1 MQLLDKINSP
11 DDIKNL
17 DIQQLE
23 QLSHEIREFLIDSV
37 SKTGGHLA
45 SNLGAVELTLAIHK
59 VFSIPNDKLVFDVG
73 HQCYTHKILTGRK
86 DKFDTLR
93 QFNGISGFPKTYES
107 SSDAFVA
114 GHSSNS
120 ISAAL
125 GIATAF
131 SLQHKDNTAVCVIGD
146 GSFTGGEAYE
156 AINNA
161 GRSNSR
167 LVIILNHNEMS
178 ISKNV
183 GGFSRYLTSIRAKPW
198 YLKLKSGTEKVLDHT
213 PIIGKPIKHWLESSK
228 SLLKTLIYRST
239 FFEFMGFSF
248 LGPVNGHNF
257 KELLDVLNRA
267 KDLKKPVVIQVETIK
282 GKGYPPAQQN
292 PGEYH
297 STGAFDRNIGIIP
310 KPLDNYSDQAG
321 KYLVEL
327 ANQNDKIC
335 AITAAM
341 KYGTGLNHFSK
352 AYKER
357 FFDVGIAEQHAV
369 TFAGGLASQGLIPVF
384 AVYSSFLQRSY
395 DQVLHDLAIDN
406 QHVCLLIDRA
416 GIVGE
421 DGETHQGIFDVAML
435 SNIPNVTIYSPEGY
449 DELKLC
455 MQQAILKDNGIA
467 CVRYPRGK
475 SEKKHDFPANTEF
488 YYIDKKEKSLIIS
501 YGRLFS
507 NCINCKASLLK
518 LTKIHPIPK
527 ETIEIAM
534 QYDDILFVEEG
545 IKQGSVAAT
554 FGLSLLEN
562 GYKGNYKINAINNFV
577 RHGKVSKLMEELKLD
592 EKSIIERDF

>member
-1 MQLLDKINSP
+1 
-11 DDIKNL
+11 
-17 DIQQLE
+17 
-23 QLSHEIREFLIDSV
+23 
-37 SKTGGHLA
+37 
-45 SNLGAVELTLAIHK
+45 
-59 VFSIPNDKLVFDVG
+59 
-73 HQCYTHKILTGRK
+73 
-86 DKFDTLR
+86 
-93 QFNGISGFPKTYES
+93 
-107 SSDAFVA
+107 
-114 GHSSNS
+114 
-120 ISAAL
+120 
-125 GIATAF
+125 
-131 SLQHKDNTAVCVIGD
+131 
-146 GSFTGGEAYE
+146 
-156 AINNA
+156 
-161 GRSNSR
+161 

-183 GGFSRYLTSIRAKPW
+183 GGFSRYLTTIRAKPW

-239 FFEFMGFSF
+239 FFEYMGFSF

-267 KDLKKPVVIQVETIK
+267 KDLRKPVVVQVETIK
-282 GKGYPPAQQN
+282 GKGYPPAEQN

-297 STGAFDRNIGIIP
+297 STGAFDKNIGVLP
-310 KPLDNYSDQAG
+310 KISDSYSDQAG

-327 ANQNDKIC
+327 ASKNNKIC

-341 KYGTGLNHFSK
+341 KYGTGLNYFSK

-406 QHVCLLIDRA
+406 QHICLLIDRA

-449 DELKLC
+449 EELKLC
-455 MQQAILKDNGIA
+455 MEQAILKDSGIA

-475 SEKKHDFPANTEF
+475 EEIKHNISANTEF
-488 YYIDKKEKSLIIS
+488 SYIDKTNDAEKTNSLTIS

-507 NCINCKASLLK
+507 NCINCKTSLLK

-527 ETIEIAM
+527 EAIKIAM
-534 QYDDILFVEEG
+534 QYDNIIFVEEG
-545 IKQGSVAAT
+545 IKQGSVASS
-554 FGLSLLEN
+554 FGLALLEN
-562 GYKGNYKINAINNFV
+562 GYKGSYKINAINNFV
-577 RHGKVSKLMEELKLD
+577 RHGKVSKLLEELKLD
-592 EKSIIERDF
+592 EKSIIERNF